1 MPDLVRTLWLQIL
14 SRHTNHDWGFRQS
27 YELLRRST
35 ARALSF
41 REGVGQYMEAMLERS
56 DPVNLIFGQIPRG
69 MNPRLLGAAS
79 TWLQL
84 GACATEIDLLRKR

>member
-56 DPVNLIFGQIPRG
+56 DPVNPMGYVDKGFQPGVFVRAEPGFSRTSVD
-69 MNPRLLGAAS
+69 S
-79 TWLQL
+79 TESAQKQ
-84 GACATEIDLLRKR
+84 DD